1 MLVNLVLMLDN
12 RGVTNNI
19 HDHYSSSCLVLNHK
33 LIAIIVSS
41 YRQLIPCL
49 DKKLPNLLLSIVG
62 YSHRLCRVI
71 LNEEL
76 KHDVIMVVTST
87 VLTKHNYSITHE
99 IVFLLSLFWKPASVS
114 KGILLSYIKYINF
127 LFNSQY

>member
-1 MLVNLVLMLDN
+1 M
-12 RGVTNNI
+12 
-19 HDHYSSSCLVLNHK
+19 LNHK

-49 DKKLPNLLLSIVG
+49 DKKLPHLLLSIVG
-62 YSHRLCRVI
+62 YSRRLCREI

-87 VLTKHNYSITHE
+87 ILAKRNYSIIRE
-99 IVFLLSLFWKPASVS
+99 ALFILSLCWKVTSVS
-114 KGILLSYIKYINF
+114 KAMLIISNENWGLIAISTLVSTMLSNYF
-127 LFNSQY
+127 VH